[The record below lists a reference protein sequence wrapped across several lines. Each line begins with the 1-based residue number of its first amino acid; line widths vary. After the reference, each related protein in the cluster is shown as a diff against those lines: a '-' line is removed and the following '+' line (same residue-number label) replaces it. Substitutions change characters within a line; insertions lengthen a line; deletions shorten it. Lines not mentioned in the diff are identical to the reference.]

1 VDVGGKI
8 KTPVAKWTKIEND
21 HTYRSGNGWLQN
33 SVGTWTYDDKARQF
47 SATETN
53 GIKDEFGSFTVSF
66 AEGNMI
72 WEREEDGMK
81 VLITMERI
89 DEMPMS
95 TADKLIGLWD
105 LTQANK
111 NGEIIISFF

>member
-1 VDVGGKI
+1 MINLARLNAQEITGFWEFKKVDVGGKI

-53 GIKDEFGSFTVSF
+53 GI
-66 AEGNMI
+66 
-72 WEREEDGMK
+72 
-81 VLITMERI
+81 
-89 DEMPMS
+89 
-95 TADKLIGLWD
+95 
-105 LTQANK
+105 
-111 NGEIIISFF
+111 